1 MYWISFIFNNK
12 TEQAHKKHWWLNNRL
27 KYQYTNMHM
36 IQVKYHVDCKQSTS
50 SNFKI
55 STIGKI
61 YSVEKPLLNNS
72 AKTIRDTIKKIMQHV
87 HEWRTQWQLTIKL
100 NNPRLFVHIIIG
112 VTFFISHLFITIYNI
127 LTYQVVLFLV
137 KKKKMCLK

>member
-1 MYWISFIFNNK
+1 
-12 TEQAHKKHWWLNNRL
+12 
-27 KYQYTNMHM
+27 M
-36 IQVKYHVDCKQSTS
+36 IQVKYHVDWKQSTS

-55 STIGKI
+55 LTTGKI

-137 KKKKMCLK
+137 KKNVFKVIYRYRYILMTIIESKSFDNGCYQSLLHQYS